1 MDSMLARP
9 VQFAAPT
16 LPPAREIAPSTSA
29 VPRPIPLCGSQTDT
43 SPEYDGLRNRGL
55 LYALQMTNVL
65 ATWVPSLSPC
75 CFAKL

>member
-1 MDSMLARP
+1 MDSTSARP
-9 VQFAAPT
+9 VQFTAPT
-16 LPPAREIAPSTSA
+16 LPLVRVIAPRHFGGPA
-29 VPRPIPLCGSQTDT
+29 AHPVAAT